1 MPLRKPKKSEWRAY
15 CDRFSKNLA
24 NIRSEPVTASLVVN
38 HHGVAEWVPLLGI
51 TYEPKKNLFEI
62 MLQDLEHWIHRPET
76 LYADEG
82 PKGVAAVEIIDAAG
96 VRHSLTISHPIKLLG
111 QRAIGSPSGI

>member
-15 CDRFSKNLA
+15 CDRLSKNLA

-51 TYEPKKNLFEI
+51 TYEPKQDLFEI
-62 MLQDLEHWIHRPET
+62 MLQDLEHWVHLGTTSCVVIGTTMLRRSSAATSPT
-76 LYADEG
+76 TI
-82 PKGVAAVEIIDAAG
+82 VAGLSIGWLPSSASVA
-96 VRHSLTISHPIKLLG
+96 RISV
-111 QRAIGSPSGI
+111 

>member
-1 MPLRKPKKSEWRAY
+1 MPLRKPAKSEWRAY

-38 HHGVAEWVPLLGI
+38 HHGVAEWVPLLGL
-51 TYEPKKNLFEI
+51 TYEPKKDLFGI

-76 LYADEG
+76 LYVDEG

>member
-1 MPLRKPKKSEWRAY
+1 MPLRKPKKSEWHAY
-15 CDRFSKNLA
+15 CDHLSKNLA

-38 HHGVAEWVPLLGI
+38 HHRVAEWVPLLGV
-51 TYEPKKNLFEI
+51 TYEPKKDLFEI
-62 MLQDLEHWIHRPET
+62 WLQDLEHWIHRPET

-96 VRHSLTISHPIKLLG
+96 ARHSLTISHPIKL
-111 QRAIGSPSGI
+111 PSMAKD

>member
-1 MPLRKPKKSEWRAY
+1 MPFCKPAKSEWRAY
-15 CDRFSKNLA
+15 CNRLSQNLA

-51 TYEPKKNLFEI
+51 TYESKKDLFEI

-76 LYADEG
+76 LYVDEG
-82 PKGVAAVEIIDAAG
+82 PKGVAALEIIDAAG
-96 VRHSLTISHPIKLLG
+96 VRHSLAISHPIKLSSM
-111 QRAIGSPSGI
+111 AKD